1 MNFNRRFNLQGMP
14 IGEGAFGKVYQGIDT
29 ANNNE
34 IVAVKEVVID
44 YKNRMIAEI

>member
-1 MNFNRRFNLQGMP
+1 VNFNKRYNLQGMP
-14 IGEGAFGKVYQGIDT
+14 IGEGAFGKVYQGKDT

-34 IVAVKEVVID
+34 VVAVKEVVID